1 MSLLLLLPLVLPFAC
16 LALLSFVARL
26 VAAMASSGSS
36 AVPPCSLH
44 TTREKLEQGVSPA
57 SSQRPTF

>member
-36 AVPPCSLH
+36 AVSPCPLH
-44 TTREKLEQGVSPA
+44 KTGEKLDQGVSPA